1 MKKFVIIALILTFGL
16 GGLFAANTRTY
27 NQKLVN
33 DFGDLNG
40 GQLLGVTNTGTTNN
54 PNYILSAYIT
64 ARPNEVISTLT
75 FTPVVIRVVRIGN
88 GTNVPYTSV
97 AFLQFSAF
105 SSNWQ
110 AGEILHMDL
119 TYIPTNESTSWE
131 ITIPDNTSNA
141 IGFNQPINPIPQV
154 VAPPWNI
161 LTITSD
167 PTGQPVAVNGAV
179 IPAAV
184 TTYEIHHPVA
194 GSVYTISNPAY
205 IWNPASFTVPADFT
219 YGTVNFVGTPA
230 PANNYVLTINAYKDG
245 VEQLNVQVLKDGQA
259 VGMTFVPITST
270 NITDL
275 TGVYSLATTTLT
287 GGQFWDPAT
296 ITVTAEN
303 FVEVPGGK
311 GTNLKVASFGP
322 KNGPKTD
329 YAYTINFQMKT
340 RYTLNITGPVEAG
353 MVGANVVTG
362 PWGTVGTIPDI
373 ILVDENDNTN
383 NLLGIYTIETLPRDL
398 PIFIAAGLENRK
410 HWIQNPKTVTADMFE
425 DDVATLEFQWIDYL
439 ARWDIE
445 CVTPGTHLYFI
456 PSGSEIFEDYG
467 ELPIT
472 LYYHGTKENWDEW
485 KDPDEGDYKLG
496 TIDGP
501 DPDDE
506 PLYNPGP
513 DQGDKQSHILTIC
526 SIPDHEP
533 ISVSGQVSTPAVLT
547 TAYYADPT
555 PGTTFAIAN
564 PNYTWDPQNY
574 VVPDPFVATTIT
586 FIGTPIDH
594 WTLTVQAYKGTEEQ
608 HNVPVLRNG
617 APIGVTFVPITKT
630 DSAEIFGNYSLSHT
644 SDMLSYEF
652 WYPETIPVD
661 QSIFSGKGMGLKSGN
676 KNGPKTDYT
685 ATINFEMRAKYQ
697 VILLGPQDY
706 EVTLPD
712 GNTVT
717 IDGEMLLIDEDDLV
731 NNLLGDYTISDAP
744 TGFAWDINPI
754 TLTPADFDENGIA
767 LVEFF
772 LHPIAPPPLPV
783 ELTSFTAVLTNEF
796 YVQLTW
802 ISQTETNLS
811 GYRVYRNEENNLNNA
826 ILITP
831 TMIPAT
837 NTSQEHIYTI
847 EDREVENHTTYYYWL
862 ESVDFNNSQFHG
874 PVIVV
879 VEGNVPPVMPE
890 ITTLKNAYPNPF
902 RANNST
908 NIEVAIKAGE
918 TGTLTIYNIMG
929 QVVKTY
935 KVTEGIHTIQWN
947 GRDSQ
952 GNICGSGIYFYKL
965 TTPSLNQTKKMVI
978 VK

>member
-1 MKKFVIIALILTFGL
+1 MKRKLFLSLILIIGITLLFGGTSRVYVQRCSL
-16 GGLFAANTRTY
+16 ADGSEAP
-27 NQKLVN
+27 
-33 DFGDLNG
+33 
-40 GQLLGVTNTGTTNN
+40 VTNPALTTSPDYIVRATMIGPPDGPETLGTDLGTPATSLN
-54 PNYILSAYIT
+54 
-64 ARPNEVISTLT
+64 IS
-75 FTPVVIRVVRIGN
+75 RMGN
-88 GTNVPYTSV
+88 GTTVPYYTGTY
-97 AFLQFSAF
+97 LQLGTFPTQ
-105 SSNWQ
+105 WQ
-110 AGEILHMDL
+110 AGWTIHMYVK
-119 TYIPTNESTSWE
+119 YIPTQEVAEWE
-131 ITIPDNTSNA
+131 IIIPPGTTL
-141 IGFNQPINPIPQV
+141 INIQDPVQVIPPYPVITQV
-154 VAPPWNI
+154 
-161 LTITSD
+161 LTITSE
-167 PTGQPVAVNGAV
+167 PTGQPIWINGEYSGF
-179 IPAAV
+179 ITPHDFENP
-184 TTYEIHHPVA
+184 TA
-194 GSVYTISNPAY
+194 GDVYTINNPAY
-205 IWNPASFTVPADFT
+205 TWNPPSYTVPEGFT
-219 YGTVNFVGTPA
+219 TTTINFIGTPIVVNHYA
-230 PANNYVLTINAYKDG
+230 LTVNAYKDG
-245 VEQLNVQVLKDGQA
+245 VEQHNVQVLKDGQP
-259 VGMTFVPITST
+259 VGITFVPITST
-270 NITDL
+270 NVADL
-275 TGVYSLATTTLT
+275 TGIYSLATTTLT

-296 ITVTAEN
+296 ITVSESD
-303 FVEVPGGK
+303 FVEIPGGK
-311 GTNLKVASFGP
+311 GANLKVASLGS

-329 YAYTINFQMKT
+329 YAHSITFQMKT

-533 ISVSGQVSTPAVLT
+533 ISVNGQVSTPAVLT

>member
-1 MKKFVIIALILTFGL
+1 MKRKLFLSLLLIIGITLLFGGTPRIYFQRCSL
-16 GGLFAANTRTY
+16 ADGSEAPG
-27 NQKLVN
+27 
-33 DFGDLNG
+33 
-40 GQLLGVTNTGTTNN
+40 TNTGNTTS
-54 PNYILSAYIT
+54 PDYIVHATMIGPAT
-64 ARPNEVISTLT
+64 GPETLGT
-75 FTPVVIRVVRIGN
+75 DLGTPVTSLRISRLGN
-88 GTNVPYTSV
+88 GTTVPYYTGI
-97 AFLQFSAF
+97 FLQLGTFPTQHQP
-105 SSNWQ
+105 NWT
-110 AGEILHMDL
+110 IHMYVQ
-119 TYIPTNESTSWE
+119 YIPTQEVAEWD
-131 ITIPDNTSNA
+131 IIIPPGTNLID
-141 IGFNQPINPIPQV
+141 IQDPIQIIPPY
-154 VAPPWNI
+154 PPEI
-161 LTITSD
+161 LTITSE
-167 PTGQPVAVNGAV
+167 PTGQPIWINGV
-179 IPAAV
+179 DSGF
-184 TTYEIHHPVA
+184 TTPHEFENPTV
-194 GSVYTISNPAY
+194 GDVYTINNPAFT
-205 IWNPASFTVPADFT
+205 WNPPSYTVPEGFT
-219 YGTVNFVGTPA
+219 TTTINFIGTPVIVDTWALTVNSTPA
-230 PANNYVLTINAYKDG
+230 GIEIIKDG
-245 VEQLNVQVLKDGQA
+245 NPTGQVTPYTFTSSTA
-259 VGMTFVPITST
+259 VTE
-270 NITDL
+270 L

-329 YAYTINFQMKT
+329 YAHSITFQMKT

-472 LYYHGTKENWDEW
+472 LYYHATKENWDEW

-533 ISVSGQVSTPAVLT
+533 ISVNGQVSTPAVLT

-697 VILLGPQDY
+697 VILPGPQDY